1 MEEFELEPGEEIIQS
16 VRVHPFVL
24 ASRLAP
30 FVLMFFVPAFL
41 SLLFSVF
48 ASASPQAAGALS
60 GISLGHF
67 SRFLTGVW
75 LLGIW
80 MGAFTVFTQYYLTVW
95 VVTNMRIVD
104 IRQLS
109 FFNRTVSSFLLAR
122 VQDVTTDTSGLLA
135 TLFHYG
141 RLSVETAGKD
151 EDFAMNGISN
161 PEAIRDVIMRQVALT
176 HQSNPA
182 DSGV

>member
-1 MEEFELEPGEEIIQS
+1 MEEFELEPGEEIIKS

-24 ASRLAP
+24 ATRLAP
-30 FVLMFFVPAFL
+30 FVLMFFVPALF
-41 SLLFSVF
+41 SLLISIFTS
-48 ASASPQAAGALS
+48 SSPQAAGVLA
-60 GISLGHF
+60 GASLGHF
-67 SRFLTGVW
+67 SRFLIGVW
-75 LLGIW
+75 FLGLW

-109 FFNRTVSSFLLAR
+109 FFSRTVSSFLLAR

-141 RLSVETAGKD
+141 RLSVETAGKE
-151 EDFAMNGISN
+151 EDFAMNGIAS
-161 PEAIRDVIMRQVALT
+161 PEDIRDIIMRQVALA
-176 HQSNPA
+176 HQPNPA